1 MQVHLGAESHPLIP
15 RTSVPEM
22 SPGINRSFPRLS
34 RSPRQVTYVLL
45 PLTPLEYPLRGL
57 SARLAC
63 LIHAANVR
71 SEPGSNPSIGCFS
84 SVAIATGCPATTP
97 QRTGNPQPGSSGR
110 RPEGPRPNP
119 TAVREQ
125 AVNAESGRFSPSP
138 RKARDKSGCGRS
150 PPGLAKA
157 EASTSHRLRWL
168 RDSELG
174 RDSRPNLVRRLTFT
188 GSAELSKNNRKAK
201 LRADIEKQRPAWPIQ
216 AKEIL
221 PAIRELSST
230 SLRHFLPPVYSF
242 LRCLPANTNTPPARR
257 WFALPQPDFWSHAA
271 AQSQMPDVRCAART
285 GSSQPNGAK
294 H

>member
-1 MQVHLGAESHPLIP
+1 MIP

-138 RKARDKSGCGRS
+138 ERQGTKAVVGGRS
-150 PPGLAKA
+150 PA
-157 EASTSHRLRWL
+157 WL
-168 RDSELG
+168 KP
-174 RDSRPNLVRRLTFT
+174 RPPLHTAYA
-188 GSAELSKNNRKAK
+188 G
-201 LRADIEKQRPAWPIQ
+201 
-216 AKEIL
+216 
-221 PAIRELSST
+221 
-230 SLRHFLPPVYSF
+230 
-242 LRCLPANTNTPPARR
+242 
-257 WFALPQPDFWSHAA
+257 
-271 AQSQMPDVRCAART
+271 
-285 GSSQPNGAK
+285 
-294 H
+294 